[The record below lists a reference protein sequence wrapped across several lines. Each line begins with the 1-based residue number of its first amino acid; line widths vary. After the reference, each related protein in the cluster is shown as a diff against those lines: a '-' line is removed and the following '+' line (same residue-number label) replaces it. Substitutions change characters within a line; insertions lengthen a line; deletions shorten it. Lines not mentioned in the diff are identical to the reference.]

1 MKFHLPSSTARAR
14 VCVCARADMSVARL
28 MKAIRV
34 REFGAP
40 SVLRLCADVA
50 VPQPGHRQV
59 RHTPVDGHDL
69 LCMSAHNN
77 GSASLSETTAG
88 GLKLMGRIKHQNLPL
103 VWKCANTGLT
113 LVQACFLRSCRGQT
127 PSTVSGC
134 APKHIFS
141 FSYKLRSF

>member
-1 MKFHLPSSTARAR
+1 M
-14 VCVCARADMSVARL
+14 CVCARAGMSVARL

-40 SVLRLCADVA
+40 SVLRLCSDVA

-59 RHTPVDGHDL
+59 RHTPVDGHNL

-77 GSASLSETTAG
+77 GSASLSESTAG

-103 VWKCANTGLT
+103 VWKCASTGLT
-113 LVQACFLRSCRGQT
+113 LVQACFLRSCRVELRPQSAFQIT
-127 PSTVSGC
+127 Y
-134 APKHIFS
+134 FS
-141 FSYKLRSF
+141 FSYKLQSFRQSTCCRMQHVDK